1 MASGKFQVLK
11 TANNVR
17 QNLTF
22 VPFFSRLHPAI
33 PIPAT
38 RSRCMTVRS
47 QRSGS
52 IYSSCLWQSAN
63 NRNNSRSNQASFL
76 INRLT
81 KMVSV
86 TLWNQIKMTL
96 LHVPVYLFFLN
107 TTTFYLNFSFVF
119 SYFDRSALT
128 WQRLFLNILGHQF
141 LWIVLRKSDLV

>member
-1 MASGKFQVLK
+1 M
-11 TANNVR
+11 
-17 QNLTF
+17 TF

-86 TLWNQIKMTL
+86 ILWNQIKMAL
-96 LHVPVYLFFLN
+96 LQVPVLTPVYLFS
-107 TTTFYLNFSFVF
+107 TATFYLNFSFVF
-119 SYFDRSALT
+119 SYFGRSALT
-128 WQRLFLNILGHQF
+128 WLRLFLNILGHQF
-141 LWIVLRKSDLV
+141 LWRVLPKSDLI